1 MPVLVMKGQ
10 MKNKA
15 KIVTYIG
22 NLCKELGINRM
33 YSKVIFLNFKT
44 NIEDDAQGLCWGDM
58 KKGYCEISIS
68 RTEEG
73 ERLPFEQMMQ
83 TIAHEMVHAK
93 QYFRGEL
100 NSYGSRVWKGR
111 NAEGWKY
118 ENQPWEREAFRLEEK
133 LYKKCWPKINEK

>member
-1 MPVLVMKGQ
+1 MPVLVIKGQ

-44 NIEDDAQGLCWGDM
+44 QLEEDAQGLCWGDM
-58 KKGYCEISIS
+58 KKGYCDIQIA
-68 RTEEG
+68 RTGEG

-93 QYFRGEL
+93 Q
-100 NSYGSRVWKGR
+100 
-111 NAEGWKY
+111 
-118 ENQPWEREAFRLEEK
+118 
-133 LYKKCWPKINEK
+133 

>member
-1 MPVLVMKGQ
+1 MPILVMKGRI
-10 MKNKA
+10 KNKA

-44 NIEDDAQGLCWGDM
+44 QLEEDAQGLCWGDM
-58 KKGYCEISIS
+58 KKGYCDIQIS

-73 ERLPFEQMMQ
+73 NPLPFEQMMQ

-133 LYKKCWPKINEK
+133 LHKKCWPKINEK